1 MGRQI
6 EQKRQVDVTY
16 VKRGQLA
23 ALTRL
28 RPEQPSERAQAALAR
43 AATRRSGHARSR

>member
-1 MGRQI
+1 MGRQT

-23 ALTRL
+23 AITRL
-28 RPEQPSERAQAALAR
+28 RPEPSQRAKDAVVR
-43 AATRRSGHARSR
+43 AATRRRGSR